1 MKQINTI
8 ALIGLGAIGC
18 ALAPRLQKAV
28 GAKNFRVIA
37 GGARKTR
44 LETQGVTINGQ
55 NYRFNIVTP
64 DEKTGPADLVIVIVK
79 YGALASAIKDIVHQ
93 AGQDTI
99 IVSFMNGID
108 SEELIAA
115 EYGWERMI
123 YGFVR
128 KSVVMKD
135 GCCNYDPQQGRFFFG
150 EARNERISPRIQAM
164 TDLFTRAE
172 IPYKIEPDM
181 IRAIWLK
188 FACNISENQSSA
200 ILGIPFG
207 AWQVSAHANQVREM
221 AFWEVIRI
229 ANQKGIDIG
238 EADLLK
244 QRKHLTSV
252 PYYANKTSML
262 QDIENGRT
270 TEVEMLAG
278 TICRMGIELG
288 IPTPV
293 NDLFYHSLK
302 VLEEKN
308 SGLIKIDRLN

>member
-18 ALAPRLQKAV
+18 ALAPRLQKVV
-28 GAKNFRVIA
+28 GVRNFRVIA

-44 LETQGVTINGQ
+44 LETQGVTINEK
-55 NYRFNIVTP
+55 NYRFNIVAP

-79 YGALASAIKDIVHQ
+79 YGALPSAIRDIIHQ
-93 AGQDTI
+93 VGEDTI

-115 EYGWERMI
+115 EYGWDRMI
-123 YGFVR
+123 YGFAR
-128 KSVVMKD
+128 KSVVMND
-135 GCCNYDPQQGRFFFG
+135 GCCNYDPKQGWFVFG
-150 EARNERISPRIQAM
+150 EARNEKISPRIQAM

-172 IPYKIEPDM
+172 IPYKVEPDM
-181 IRAIWLK
+181 IRAMWLK
-188 FACNISENQSSA
+188 FACNVSENPSSA

-207 AWQVSAHANQVREM
+207 AWQVSVHANQVREM

-229 ANQKGIDIG
+229 ANQKDIDIG
-238 EADLLK
+238 EADLLQ
-244 QRKHLTSV
+244 QRIHLGGV
-252 PYYANKTSML
+252 PYANKTSML
-262 QDIENGRT
+262 QDIENGRM

-278 TICRMGIELG
+278 TVCRMGSELG

-302 VLEEKN
+302 VLEEKI
-308 SGLIKIDRLN
+308 SGFIKTN

>member
-18 ALAPRLQKAV
+18 SLAPGLQKAV

-37 GGARKTR
+37 GDARKLR
-44 LETQGVTINGQ
+44 LETNGVTINGK
-55 NYRFNIVTP
+55 NYQFNIIAP
-64 DEKTGPADLVIVIVK
+64 DQKTEPADLVIVIVK
-79 YGALASAIKDIVHQ
+79 YGALPSAIKDIAHQ
-93 AGQDTI
+93 VGEDTI

-108 SEELIAA
+108 SEALIAA
-115 EYGWERMI
+115 EYGWDRMI
-123 YGFVR
+123 YGFAR

-135 GCCNYDPQQGRFFFG
+135 GCCNYDPKNGWFVFG
-150 EARNERISPRIQAM
+150 EARNAKISPRIQAM
-164 TDLFTRAE
+164 TELFTHAA
-172 IPYKIEPDM
+172 IPYQVEPDM
-181 IRAIWLK
+181 IRALWLK
-188 FACNISENQSSA
+188 FACNVSENQSSA

-207 AWQVSAHANQVREM
+207 AWQVSAHANRVREM

-229 ANQKGIDIG
+229 ANQKGINIG
-238 EADLLK
+238 EADLLQ
-244 QRKHLTSV
+244 QRKHLSGI
-252 PYYANKTSML
+252 PYANKTSML
-262 QDIENGRT
+262 QDIENGQM

-278 TICRMGIELG
+278 AVCRMGSELG

-308 SGLIKIDRLN
+308 SGFIKIN